1 MRRAWWFDR
10 HSPDT
15 EPYRIRT
22 GDPIDH
28 IDDVIA
34 VKSYR
39 DYFDDYRLHREA
51 KAADPD
57 GQPCH
62 AWTRGLLQPRIIE
75 ATGLVRIG
83 KEANR
88 LTESPDLVLDKH
100 DRAITYPE
108 PGTCDHCG
116 LSLVGR
122 QRRWCS
128 DACRKQHRRV
138 EGTGS

>member
-10 HSPDT
+10 HQPEADA
-15 EPYRIRT
+15 YRIRT
-22 GDPIDH
+22 TNPIDH
-28 IDDVIA
+28 IDDVIS

-39 DYFDDYRLHREA
+39 HYFDDYRLHREA

-62 AWTRGLLQPRIIE
+62 PWTRGLLQARAIE

-116 LSLVGR
+116 LSLSGR
-122 QRRWCS
+122 QRPWCS
-128 DACRKQHRRV
+128 DACRKQHHRD
-138 EGTGS
+138 EETGS